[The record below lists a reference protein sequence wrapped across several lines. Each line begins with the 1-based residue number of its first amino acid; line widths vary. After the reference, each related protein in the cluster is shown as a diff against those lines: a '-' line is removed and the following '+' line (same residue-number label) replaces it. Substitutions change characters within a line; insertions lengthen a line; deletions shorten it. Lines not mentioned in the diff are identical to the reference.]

1 MTVFLGAKEVGPG
14 HPAYIIA
21 ELSGNHN
28 GSLDR
33 ALETVRAAAK
43 AGADAIK
50 LQTYTADTMTLRS
63 SDPSFIVPGSGPW
76 GGRTLYDLYEEAH
89 TPWDWHPKLFEEA
102 RKFGID
108 IFSTPFDSTAVAF
121 LADLGVIAY
130 KIASFE
136 VTDDPLLRAVA
147 ARGRP
152 VIISTG
158 MANLEEIVHARDV
171 LLKGGASEIIFLR
184 CTSSYPAADN
194 SMLLSTIPL
203 LEEVVGF
210 PIGLSDHSLGTVASV
225 VAVSLGACLIEKHFT
240 LSRADGGVDSHFSLE
255 PAEFADLVRDVRRA
269 EAMLGKPGFGAGAT
283 EEGNIVFRRS
293 LYAVQNIREG
303 EQLSPKNVRAIR
315 PGFGLSPRFADVVL
329 GLKASRD
336 IPLGT
341 PLAWELLSQ

>member
-1 MTVFLGAKEVGPG
+1 MTVRLGAKEVGRG
-14 HPAYIIA
+14 RPAYIIA

-28 GSLDR
+28 GSLER
-33 ALETVRAAAK
+33 ALETVNAAAK

-50 LQTYTADTMTLRS
+50 LQTYTADTMTLKS
-63 SDPSFIVPGSGPW
+63 SDPSFKVPGDGPW

-89 TPWDWHPKLFEEA
+89 TPWDWHPRLFEEA
-102 RKFGID
+102 RKCGID
-108 IFSTPFDSTAVAF
+108 IFSTPFDASAVDF

-136 VTDDPLLRAVA
+136 MTDDPLLRAVA

-158 MANLEEIVHARDV
+158 MANLEEIIHARDV
-171 LLKGGASEIIFLR
+171 LQKAGASEIIFLR

-194 SMLLSTIPL
+194 SMLLSTIPV
-203 LEEVVGF
+203 LEGIVGL
-210 PIGLSDHSLGTVASV
+210 PVGLSDHSMGTVAAV
-225 VAVSLGACLIEKHFT
+225 VAVSLGACVIEKHFT

-255 PAEFADLVRDVRRA
+255 PREFAELVRDVRRA
-269 EAMLGKPGFGAGAT
+269 EAMLGEPGFGAGAT

-293 LYAVQNIREG
+293 LYAVQPIHEG
-303 EQLSPKNVRAIR
+303 ERLTTKNVRAIR
-315 PGFGLSPRFADVVL
+315 PGFGLSPRFADVVYRL
-329 GLKASRD
+329 RASRD

-341 PLAWELLSQ
+341 PLAWELLSG